1 MSNGAQWQYGHFV
14 NNGISSS
21 NVFLFVFLSCVAQ
34 WKSYQE
40 ARQTVI
46 ELMNEAEK
54 KLTEF
59 STAKAATSQ
68 EAEDKLCSHR
78 VRGTKTKSFSIQ
90 QTGGAPLNVMHLICL
105 LSLDLSVACVTGEWF
120 PREAEWFGGA
130 SCSAWAGGEW
140 CQQGHHQSLDDHC
153 VAALD
158 TPAKRSERTGESTRG
173 YGTGM
178 EDF

>member
-1 MSNGAQWQYGHFV
+1 MYSDSKEIVFV
-14 NNGISSS
+14 MATI
-21 NVFLFVFLSCVAQ
+21 VCLSCVAQ

-78 VRGTKTKSFSIQ
+78 VG
-90 QTGGAPLNVMHLICL
+90 
-105 LSLDLSVACVTGEWF
+105 D
-120 PREAEWFGGA
+120 
-130 SCSAWAGGEW
+130 
-140 CQQGHHQSLDDHC
+140 
-153 VAALD
+153 
-158 TPAKRSERTGESTRG
+158 AKVVSGL
-173 YGTGM
+173 
-178 EDF
+178 

>member
-1 MSNGAQWQYGHFV
+1 MVHSDNMGLLSVMAFHLLMF
-14 NNGISSS
+14 I
-21 NVFLFVFLSCVAQ
+21 FVFLSCVAQ

-78 VRGTKTKSFSIQ
+78 V
-90 QTGGAPLNVMHLICL
+90 
-105 LSLDLSVACVTGEWF
+105 
-120 PREAEWFGGA
+120 
-130 SCSAWAGGEW
+130 
-140 CQQGHHQSLDDHC
+140 
-153 VAALD
+153 
-158 TPAKRSERTGESTRG
+158 
-173 YGTGM
+173 
-178 EDF
+178 

>member
-1 MSNGAQWQYGHFV
+1 MVHSDNMGLLSVMAFHPLMF
-14 NNGISSS
+14 I
-21 NVFLFVFLSCVAQ
+21 FVFLSCVAQ

-78 VRGTKTKSFSIQ
+78 V
-90 QTGGAPLNVMHLICL
+90 
-105 LSLDLSVACVTGEWF
+105 
-120 PREAEWFGGA
+120 
-130 SCSAWAGGEW
+130 
-140 CQQGHHQSLDDHC
+140 
-153 VAALD
+153 
-158 TPAKRSERTGESTRG
+158 
-173 YGTGM
+173 
-178 EDF
+178 

>member
-1 MSNGAQWQYGHFV
+1 MSSTGNEINGEFIIYI
-14 NNGISSS
+14 NNTEMLLI
-21 NVFLFVFLSCVAQ
+21 VAFFHLIYFVFLSCVTQ

-78 VRGTKTKSFSIQ
+78 V
-90 QTGGAPLNVMHLICL
+90 
-105 LSLDLSVACVTGEWF
+105 
-120 PREAEWFGGA
+120 
-130 SCSAWAGGEW
+130 
-140 CQQGHHQSLDDHC
+140 
-153 VAALD
+153 
-158 TPAKRSERTGESTRG
+158 
-173 YGTGM
+173 
-178 EDF
+178 

>member
-1 MSNGAQWQYGHFV
+1 MIYS
-14 NNGISSS
+14 
-21 NVFLFVFLSCVAQ
+21 VFFSCVAQ

-78 VRGTKTKSFSIQ
+78 VREAKAKSLSILKT
-90 QTGGAPLNVMHLICL
+90 
-105 LSLDLSVACVTGEWF
+105 E
-120 PREAEWFGGA
+120 
-130 SCSAWAGGEW
+130 
-140 CQQGHHQSLDDHC
+140 
-153 VAALD
+153 
-158 TPAKRSERTGESTRG
+158 
-173 YGTGM
+173 
-178 EDF
+178 

>member
-1 MSNGAQWQYGHFV
+1 M
-14 NNGISSS
+14 
-21 NVFLFVFLSCVAQ
+21 AQ

-130 SCSAWAGGEW
+130 SCSA
-140 CQQGHHQSLDDHC
+140 
-153 VAALD
+153 
-158 TPAKRSERTGESTRG
+158 
-173 YGTGM
+173 
-178 EDF
+178 

>member
-1 MSNGAQWQYGHFV
+1 MVHSLDILSIMAFHPCF
-14 NNGISSS
+14 
-21 NVFLFVFLSCVAQ
+21 FLFVFLSCVAQ

-78 VRGTKTKSFSIQ
+78 V
-90 QTGGAPLNVMHLICL
+90 
-105 LSLDLSVACVTGEWF
+105 
-120 PREAEWFGGA
+120 
-130 SCSAWAGGEW
+130 
-140 CQQGHHQSLDDHC
+140 
-153 VAALD
+153 
-158 TPAKRSERTGESTRG
+158 
-173 YGTGM
+173 
-178 EDF
+178 

>member
-1 MSNGAQWQYGHFV
+1 MWRFV
-14 NNGISSS
+14 IYSDNKETVCIMATT
-21 NVFLFVFLSCVAQ
+21 VCLSCVAQ

-78 VRGTKTKSFSIQ
+78 V
-90 QTGGAPLNVMHLICL
+90 
-105 LSLDLSVACVTGEWF
+105 
-120 PREAEWFGGA
+120 
-130 SCSAWAGGEW
+130 
-140 CQQGHHQSLDDHC
+140 
-153 VAALD
+153 
-158 TPAKRSERTGESTRG
+158 
-173 YGTGM
+173 
-178 EDF
+178 